1 MPSSAQT
8 IAAGGLVNGQGIAP
22 SKDAAAQYTTNN
34 SKPIVVILDSMF
46 TNWPNGQPKTAPNTV
61 SNVAGLYDS
70 IKLLPSWVTARNGY
84 KKVSGQASAQ
94 ASQIMGSGT
103 SGVQNFSTT
112 LNQSAGYGSAS
123 LGWHAAIQ
131 QYQGKKFDDFG
142 LQNKSYQDIGS
153 GGLTGHFSGLK
164 TSPGGAQ
171 GGFQDL
177 GSFVNGMGK
186 GIDVSKLNDVFGP
199 AQLVLRLRKNGLSS
213 LGAVDANLATLNIFT
228 DEQVKKADYKIIRRT
243 LDLAS
248 DSYVVDTVIS
258 SLEIKIPNG
267 VKINNLGDLVDSNK
281 MLPPSLR
288 KLAPSGNLSD
298 LNGPMGNMGGQ
309 FNSSTQLGKFFGQA
323 EVPSYPK
330 LDAQKQPLT
339 EAQIAALAPTIG
351 YGNLPAVEGVAAPI
365 GTGPIGNPTI
375 TDMLGSASGTGFTDN
390 YKKINAAHDKIMNSQ
405 IGQDLYNKLKLIY
418 EADTT
423 PPFMVSAGEVIELD
437 SIIKDFN
444 KRVKDDPEI
453 KAAQTA
459 MVGSIM
465 QLARS
470 DALLPQAG
478 INLSSPPAVSSMSGV
493 LNMAGNLPKYG
504 VDKQQMG
511 YNKTF
516 TGVADKDSIVGEAI
530 MVSLLEGRNQARQTS
545 VGVRDNITADPLQI
559 LGTKIATNA
568 SRDLT
573 EQQKANIIDYAK
585 KQGKDPSQALS
596 NSKVFGYQNSF
607 YVSKGYPDASS

>member
-8 IAAGGLVNGQGIAP
+8 IAAAGLVNGEGVAP
-22 SKDAAAQYTTNN
+22 SQDAASQYSTNN
-34 SKPIVVILDSMF
+34 SKPIVVVLDSMF
-46 TNWPNGQPKTAPNTV
+46 TNYPNGQPATGPNTV
-61 SNVAGLYDS
+61 SNVYGLYES
-70 IKLLPSWVTARNGY
+70 IKLLPSWVTGRSGY
-84 KKVSGQASAQ
+84 KKTSAQASAQ

-103 SGVQNFSTT
+103 SGVQGFATT
-112 LNQSAGYGSAS
+112 LNQSAGYGQAS

-131 QYQGKKFDDFG
+131 QYQGKKFDDLG
-142 LQNKSYQDIGS
+142 LQNKSYQDIAS
-153 GGLTGHFSGLK
+153 GGLTGHFSALK
-164 TSPGGAQ
+164 TAPGGTQ
-171 GGFQDL
+171 GAFQDL
-177 GSFVNGMGK
+177 GSFVTSYGN
-186 GIDVSKLNDVFGP
+186 GIDVSKLNDMFGP
-199 AQLVLRLRKNGLSS
+199 AQFVLKLRKNGLSN
-213 LGAVDANLATLNIFT
+213 LGAVDANLATLKIFT
-228 DEQVKKADYKIIRRT
+228 DEEVKKADYKVVRKT
-243 LDLAS
+243 LDMAN

-258 SLEIKIPNG
+258 SLGIKVPNG

-298 LNGPMGNMGGQ
+298 LNGPMGNMGGN
-309 FNSSTQLGKFFGQA
+309 FSSPTQLGKFFGQA
-323 EVPSYPK
+323 EIPSYPR

-339 EAQIAALAPTIG
+339 DAQIAALAPTIG
-351 YGNLPAVEGVAAPI
+351 YGNLPAVDGVSAPI

-405 IGQDLYNKLKLIY
+405 VGQDVYNALK
-418 EADTT
+418 AVRDSDKT
-423 PPFMVSAGEVIELD
+423 PPYTVSPTLTSTLD
-437 SIIKDFN
+437 TKISVFN
-444 KRVKDDPEI
+444 KAVKDDPEI
-453 KAAQTA
+453 KAAQMA

-478 INLSSPPAVSSMSGV
+478 ITLGSPPAVNGMTGV

-516 TGVADKDSIVGEAI
+516 AGVADKNSIYGEAI
-530 MVSLLEGRNQARQTS
+530 LVSLLEGRNATRQTS
-545 VGVRDNITADPLQI
+545 AGVPDNITADPMRI
-559 LGTKIATNA
+559 LGTKIASN
-568 SRDLT
+568 SSKELT

-596 NSKVFGYQNSF
+596 NSKLFGYQNSF
-607 YVSKGYPDASS
+607 YVSKGYPDAS

>member
-8 IAAGGLVNGQGIAP
+8 IAAGGLVNGEGVAP
-22 SKDAAAQYTTNN
+22 SKDAASQYTTNN
-34 SKPIVVILDSMF
+34 SKPIVVVLDSMF
-46 TNWPNGQPKTAPNTV
+46 TTFPNGQPGTGPNTV
-61 SNVAGLYDS
+61 SNVSGLYNS

-186 GIDVSKLNDVFGP
+186 GIDVSNLNDMFGP
-199 AQLVLRLRKNGLSS
+199 AQFVLKLRKNGLSN
-213 LGAVDANLATLNIFT
+213 LGAVDANLASLKIVT
-228 DEQVKKADYKIIRRT
+228 DEQVKKADYKIVRKT
-243 LDLAS
+243 LDMAN

-281 MLPPSLR
+281 MLPPNLR
-288 KLAPSGNLSD
+288 KLTPSGNLSD

-309 FNSSTQLGKFFGQA
+309 FNSSTQLGKYFGQA
-323 EVPSYPK
+323 EVPAYPR

-339 EAQIAALAPTIG
+339 EAQIAAIAPTIG

-405 IGQDLYNKLKLIY
+405 VGQDLYNALKNIR
-418 EADTT
+418 DTDKT
-423 PPFMVSAGEVIELD
+423 PPYSVSPNLVSTLD
-437 SIIKDFN
+437 TKISLFN
-444 KRVKDDPEI
+444 RAVKDDPEI
-453 KAAQTA
+453 KAAQMA

-478 INLSSPPAVSSMSGV
+478 INLSSPPAVSGMTGV

-516 TGVADKDSIVGEAI
+516 TGVADRDSIVGEAI
-530 MVSLLEGRNQARQTS
+530 MVSLLEGRNQARQS
-545 VGVRDNITADPLQI
+545 SAGVRDNITADPLQI
-559 LGTKIATNA
+559 LGTKIASN
-568 SRDLT
+568 SSKELT

-596 NSKVFGYQNSF
+596 NSKLFGYQNSF
-607 YVSKGYPDASS
+607 YVSKGYPDAS